1 MLYCKYVHKQQSET
15 RKLRQARGTKE
26 TVMEYQV
33 TSFSE
38 GKKGGQI
45 TVTVGEGRN
54 RRSFTRHLNSA
65 MVGLNIDERAIP
77 LNERYESEL
86 TIAKGNLASTEGKLE
101 LIKKQ
106 LEKANEVEPNGFIA
120 NVAIAIV
127 KAELEAALD
136 VAEEAVATTTEV
148 VDDAE
153 TKLHIVQRELPLMM
167 EFRR

>member
-1 MLYCKYVHKQQSET
+1 
-15 RKLRQARGTKE
+15 
-26 TVMEYQV
+26 
-33 TSFSE
+33 
-38 GKKGGQI
+38 
-45 TVTVGEGRN
+45 
-54 RRSFTRHLNSA
+54 